1 MALPLLPL
9 LLEDALLVWSVDIV
23 LEVEG
28 LELELCA
35 TATPT
40 ASSRTAMANNAF
52 LIP

>member
-1 MALPLLPL
+1 VLPVL
-9 LLEDALLVWSVDIV
+9 LLELLLVVWSVDGVV

-28 LELELCA
+28 LELEVCA
-35 TATPT
+35 TATPR